1 MVVVNITHIVM
12 LFNCA
17 SGQSCEFFFSWL
29 VHALTVSGCHLLAQ
43 LDLRR
48 QMPARNSKGMTNQT
62 YTGKVNGSLAT
73 WVLVAD
79 SDGDRGRQGF
89 QKQYVVAM
97 HLTAGGQFRVRKYW
111 GKAETHISELAN
123 SVVGIFGSFFLAN
136 NAALEVVNSKL
147 DKYELAVHDS
157 IKLANA

>member
-1 MVVVNITHIVM
+1 
-12 LFNCA
+12 
-17 SGQSCEFFFSWL
+17 
-29 VHALTVSGCHLLAQ
+29 
-43 LDLRR
+43 
-48 QMPARNSKGMTNQT
+48 MPARNSKGMTNQT

-97 HLTAGGQFRVRKYW
+97 HLTAGGQFIVRKYW